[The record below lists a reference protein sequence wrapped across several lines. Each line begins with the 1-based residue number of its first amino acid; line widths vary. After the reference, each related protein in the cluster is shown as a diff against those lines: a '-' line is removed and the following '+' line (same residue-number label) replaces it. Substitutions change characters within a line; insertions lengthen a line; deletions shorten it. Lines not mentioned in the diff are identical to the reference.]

1 MKTLK
6 KTKFIFLVII
16 CIVCILY
23 IGLVIFN
30 YNNNKT
36 MMEELTKNNQVNIV
50 EGYKKKIDE
59 WLLSKKRLIA
69 STAEFISTMSS
80 SSDYEKIQTQLAY
93 VNRSGDFRSVY
104 AGYENDDF
112 ISGIY
117 WLGSSDYFAS
127 KRPWYLE
134 TKEANSMIVTT
145 PYIDSDLKDDVI
157 SIATPILRDGKFIG
171 VLSSDLI
178 LDVIAKD
185 ILTINL
191 PVDGFAFLLNKRG
204 NILVSPKGFS
214 SKKCEGCEAA
224 IKAILQKKDKSNTLS
239 YSYEGK
245 KYLLTYEFLENTDWI
260 FATVLD
266 EENIFKELTQKL
278 FINVLMALGLVLFGL
293 IMFFISMLMSKMMFK
308 HRQLLDSF
316 AYHSIQALAMVNL
329 KGNSIFMNTSYKK
342 LFDLEHINNETNI
355 NDIPHVFSNTSLDVS
370 KKMKTLITSVL
381 SQKVEQTS
389 ETFINDKQTLSWRVQ
404 VTGILDAEQNF
415 EGAMITVSDISH
427 EYFLEKREQE
437 HERIMIQ
444 HGKMAALGEMVGA
457 ITHQWRQPLA
467 ALLVMMGNM
476 KFQVTDKMISEERLI
491 SNFEKASEIIRFM
504 EETLQSFKE
513 FYKVNANKECFD
525 VADTV
530 QEVVNIMD
538 PMARVNNIDL
548 KFNYEYDQDY
558 RLFSHSNH
566 LKQVIV
572 NLISN
577 AKDAIIEK
585 RDDQDEL
592 GHITI
597 NLEKSTHYKLIIEDD
612 GCGIDTKFKEKLFK
626 PLQTTKG
633 IKGTGNGLYFCRL
646 LIDKKLNGEIKIS
659 SYKNPTRFEIIL
671 PFKEVNH
678 GKECS

>member
-6 KTKFIFLVII
+6 RPRIIFLI
-16 CIVCILY
+16 IVCIVTILY
-23 IGLVIFN
+23 VGLVIFN
-30 YNNNKT
+30 YSTNKS
-36 MMEELTKNNQVNIV
+36 MMEELTKNNQVNMV

-59 WLLSKKRLIA
+59 WLLAKKRLIKT
-69 STAEFISTMSS
+69 TAKFISNMSS
-80 SSDYEKIQTQLAY
+80 SKDFNKIQAQLAY
-93 VNRSGDFRSVY
+93 VNHAGDFRSVY
-104 AGYENDDF
+104 AGYENDNF

-117 WLGSSDYFAS
+117 WLGSEDYSAS
-127 KRPWYLE
+127 KRPWYIE
-134 TKEANSMIVTT
+134 TKQANDMIVTT
-145 PYIDSDLKDDVI
+145 PYIDSDIKDDVI

-191 PVDGFAFLLNKRG
+191 PVEGFAFLLNKRG
-204 NILVSPKGFS
+204 NILISPEGFS
-214 SKKCEGCEAA
+214 SNKCTGCEPA
-224 IKAILQKKDKSNTLS
+224 INAILKKKDDSKTLS
-239 YSYEGK
+239 YSYDGK

-266 EENIFKELTQKL
+266 EEDIFKELIQKL
-278 FINVLMALGLVLFGL
+278 FINVLMALCLVLFGL
-293 IMFFISMLMSKMMFK
+293 IMFFISMLMSKMMFR
-308 HRQLLDSF
+308 HRQHLDSF
-316 AYHSIQALAMVNL
+316 AYHSIQALAMVNVNA
-329 KGNSIFMNTSYKK
+329 NSVFMNISYKK
-342 LFDLEHINNETNI
+342 LFGLEHMDEEVNI
-355 NDIPHVFSNTSLDVS
+355 NDISHIFLNTSLDIS
-370 KKMKTLITSVL
+370 DKMKSLVNNVL
-381 SQKVEQTS
+381 SQKVEQSS
-389 ETFINDKQTLSWRVQ
+389 ETFFNDKQTLCWRVQ
-404 VTGILDAEQNF
+404 VIGILDSEHNF

-476 KFQVTDKMISEERLI
+476 KFQVTDKIISEEKLI

-513 FYKVNANKECFD
+513 FYKVNAHKECFD
-525 VADTV
+525 VADIV

-548 KFNYEYDQDY
+548 KFNYEYEQDY

-597 NLEKSTHYKLIIEDD
+597 NLEKSTYYRIIIEDN
-612 GCGIDTKFKEKLFK
+612 GCGINTKFKDKLFK

-659 SYKNPTRFEIIL
+659 SYKNPTQFEIIL
-671 PFKEVNH
+671 PVKEVNY